1 MTWENVLNDARARA
15 HQRGPGSARRGRR
28 MGTPEVGGGSTG
40 ELAGRRK
47 AEHIDLCRTS
57 AVEVAASCSW
67 DDIALLHD
75 ALPEL
80 ERGEV
85 RLDVTFLGH
94 HLAAPLMIASM
105 TGGVEHA
112 TTINRRLAR
121 LAERFGLAM
130 GLGSGRIMLED
141 PAQERSFRIAREAAP
156 TAFLAANIGAPQ
168 LVLQRG
174 RPGYSPERVLRLVE
188 VIGAQALIV
197 HLNFLQE
204 AVQPEGDANARG
216 VLAAIAALAAAA
228 PVPVL
233 VKEIG
238 CGIGRRQA
246 EALARAGV
254 AAIDVGGQGGT
265 SWALVEAERAAA
277 RGERLKARLGQTFA
291 AWGIPTPV
299 AIRLAAGAG
308 RPIIATGGIR
318 SGLDAARALA
328 LGATLVG
335 VARPLLA
342 AALQGDEALVEWTTV
357 FLEELRT
364 ALFLTGSADL
374 TSFHAQRP
382 VITGQTAA
390 WLAQLEPSALSQ
402 PLAVLNHEPAAGS

>member
-1 MTWENVLNDARARA
+1 MEEEYMTWENVLNDARARA
-15 HQRGPGSARRGRR
+15 VPVAYGEGRR
-28 MGTPEVGGGSTG
+28 MGTPEVGSGSTS

-47 AEHIDLCRTS
+47 AEHIDLCRTD
-57 AVEVAASCSW
+57 AVEVAAPCGW
-67 DDIALLHD
+67 DDIHLLHE

-85 RLDVTFLGH
+85 RLDVSFLGH
-94 HLAAPLMIASM
+94 RLAAPLMIASM

-112 TTINRRLAR
+112 ATINQRLAR

-141 PAQERSFRIAREAAP
+141 PAQERSFRVAREAAP
-156 TAFLAANIGAPQ
+156 AAFLAANIGAPQ
-168 LVLQRG
+168 LVPQRG
-174 RPGYSPERVLRLVE
+174 RPGYPPERVLRLVE
-188 VIGAQALIV
+188 VIGAQALVV

-204 AVQPEGDANARG
+204 AVQPEGDTNARG

-254 AAIDVGGQGGT
+254 AAIDVAGQGGT
-265 SWALVEAERAAA
+265 SWALVEAERAEA
-277 RGERLKARLGQTFA
+277 RGEQLKARLGRTFA

-299 AIRLAAGAG
+299 AIRLAAAAG
-308 RPIIATGGIR
+308 RPVIASGGIR

-328 LGATLVG
+328 LGATLAG

-342 AALQGDEALVEWTTV
+342 AALQGDEALVEWTAA

-374 TSFHAQRP
+374 ASFHARQP

-390 WLAQLEPSALSQ
+390 WLAQLERSPVS
-402 PLAVLNHEPAAGS
+402 P